1 MPLERKKIA
10 SLGQVLLTLHK
21 ITVDQLKEVLLLQK
35 ESLPHRPIGELL
47 IEHKYATKDDIH
59 KALALQFLYPQ
70 IELHRY
76 KLEQEIIRLIPKEI
90 AYKYKLI
97 ALDKFGNIL
106 TVGMPNPLDKEA
118 IDIVEKLTHLKTRL
132 FMVSEEE
139 LERTFTL
146 IYK

>member
-21 ITVDQLKEVLLLQK
+21 ITQEQLKEVLFLQK
-35 ESLPHRPIGELL
+35 QSLPHKPLGELL
-47 IEHKYATKDDIH
+47 IELGYATKDDIH

-76 KLEQEIIRLIPKEI
+76 KLEQDTVRLIPKDI

-97 ALDKFGNIL
+97 GIDKFGDIF
-106 TVGMPNPLDKEA
+106 TVGMLNPLDKEA
-118 IDIVEKLTHLKTRL
+118 IEIIEKLTHLKTRI
-132 FMVSEEE
+132 FMVNEED
-139 LERTFTL
+139 LERTLAL